1 MQNNEF
7 YIINRTLFHKNYVYS
22 SLLKNEKNRLCTT
35 RFLSVNT
42 AGVDRPGVK
51 IQSVA
56 RPNGM
61 VDFQLIYL
69 FAGQGSYYN
78 NAQGRWEPFN
88 AGEFIVFSP
97 NMPQFYRY
105 NACSGV
111 EAFWVHFSGNGA
123 ESLLRELQL
132 QPGKSYKTAQFSPK
146 LFKKIIKAALI
157 GGRHAPVQAAGYLA
171 ALLARLAD
179 AAQTGNFVLEGEDY
193 QKIQPAIEYLKL
205 HSNAQ
210 VNNRQL
216 ANLCHLSQSR
226 FCHLFKTVVGVS
238 PAQYRLNLKMQ
249 LACRLLEETDY
260 SIRTIAESTGYQD
273 PLYFSKAFKE
283 KNGLSPKQFR
293 QQSR

>member
-42 AGVDRPGVK
+42 AGVDRPVVK
-51 IQSVA
+51 MQSVE

-123 ESLLRELQL
+123 KSLLEELHL
-132 QPGKSYKTAQFSPK
+132 QPGESYQTAQFSPK
-146 LFKKIIKAALI
+146 LFEKIIKTALI

-171 ALLARLAD
+171 ALLAQFSAVV
-179 AAQTGNFVLEGEDY
+179 QTGNFVLEEDY
-193 QKIQPAIEYLKL
+193 QKIQPAIEHLKL
-205 HSNAQ
+205 YSNAQ

-226 FCHLFKTVVGVS
+226 FCHLFKTVVGFS
-238 PAQYRLNLKMQ
+238 PAQYRLSLKMQ
-249 LACRLLEETDY
+249 LACHLLEKTDY
-260 SIRTIAESTGYQD
+260 SIRIIAESTGYQD
-273 PLYFSKAFKE
+273 PPYFSKAFKE

>member
-42 AGVDRPGVK
+42 AGVDRPVVK
-51 IQSVA
+51 MQSVE

-111 EAFWVHFSGNGA
+111 EAFWVHFSCNGA
-123 ESLLRELQL
+123 KSLLEELHL
-132 QPGKSYKTAQFSPK
+132 QPGESYQTVQFSPK
-146 LFKKIIKAALI
+146 LFEKIIKTALI

-171 ALLARLAD
+171 ALLAQFSAVV
-179 AAQTGNFVLEGEDY
+179 QTGNFVLEEDY
-193 QKIQPAIEYLKL
+193 QKIQPAIEHLKL
-205 HSNAQ
+205 YSNAQ

-238 PAQYRLNLKMQ
+238 PAQYRLSLKMQ
-249 LACRLLEETDY
+249 LACRLLEKTDY